1 MSSVKNIIDNLERI
15 GTIGSPSTTNELTL
29 DILGVAVN
37 KKLVGELALF
47 DFTQDGKEHVALGQI
62 TDIELRNS
70 WLEDPTMRSL
80 ARQRGQVNP
89 ISGQQDVHLGDMSIS
104 AVFAE
109 ENESYEPSIL
119 GTVPQT
125 GTYIKLADDVV
136 VNKLLERHQQE
147 IFYLGNVYGSTPKLP
162 MWFKHFD
169 RSSNDFQGGAGE
181 AYHLGIFGKSGSGK
195 SVLAKTA
202 ILGYSRHRNLG
213 IFILDPQGEFSKDL
227 KNSVNSTEMGNILNS
242 HTLGNI
248 HRNFKVYDLNNL
260 ILKDWSL
267 FFQLLTEFNFFFDL
281 GIKNEKYQNHAS
293 DYLNDFVHENTSSIK
308 LAELTIENLKAILQH
323 LNSSIDKIY
332 AGVKSEGANRVKEN
346 ILSALEGI
354 EKGKSSERVL
364 NTWNKT
370 TQFFT
375 MKDGKKTPGQII
387 HEVVGSTNNRPVISI
402 DLSVKPKDITQYV
415 WDEEIKPLIIYSF
428 LNNMNNVAEH
438 SYKND
443 KSLNTLIV
451 IDEAHRLA
459 PRGKIDNEK
468 KEKIR
473 SRLIDAVRTT
483 RKYGLGW
490 LFISQTLSSLD
501 KDIIDQLRI
510 NFFGFGLSMGSE
522 FQALR
527 ELAGGEQKALKL
539 YQSFRDPH
547 SAFTEKSRQY
557 SFMTVGPISP
567 LSFSGTPLFF
577 TAFNTSQEFLNANN
591 LNK

>member
-1 MSSVKNIIDNLERI
+1 MNKVKPIIDNLERI
-15 GTIGSPSTTNELTL
+15 GTIGSPSTTTDLSL
-29 DILGVAVN
+29 DILGAAVT

-47 DFTQDGKEHVALGQI
+47 DFVQEGKEHIALGQI

-89 ISGQQDVHLGDMSIS
+89 VSGQQDVHLGDMSVS

-109 ENESYEPSIL
+109 EANGYEPSLL

-125 GTYIKLADDVV
+125 GTYIKLANDEVI
-136 VNKLLERHQQE
+136 NTLLERHKSE
-147 IFYLGNVYGSTPKLP
+147 IFYLGNVYGSKPLLP

-169 RSSNDFQGGAGE
+169 RTSTEFPGGAGE

-195 SVLAKTA
+195 SVLAKTG
-202 ILGYSRHRNLG
+202 ILGYSRHKNMG

-227 KNSVNSTEMGNILNS
+227 RRFDMFTEMGNVLNQN
-242 HTLGNI
+242 TLGTI
-248 HRNFKVYDLNNL
+248 QRNFKVYDLNNI
-260 ILKDWSL
+260 ILETWEL
-267 FFQLLTEFNFFFDL
+267 FFLLLIEFNFFFDL
-281 GIKNEKYQNHAS
+281 GIKTGNYQDIAA
-293 DYLNDFVHENTSSIK
+293 DYLSDFSRNNNNIVLSNLDTSG
-308 LAELTIENLKAILQH
+308 LRQCLLHLTANISN
-323 LNSSIDKIY
+323 IY
-332 AGVKSEGANRVKEN
+332 AGRQSSGATRVTAQITEVITAIDN
-346 ILSALEGI
+346 NTNH
-354 EKGKSSERVL
+354 RVI

-370 TQFFT
+370 SKFFKSET
-375 MKDGKKTPGQII
+375 NKRTPWQIVT
-387 HEVVGSTNNRPVISI
+387 EVVGSKTNRPLISI
-402 DLSVKPKDITQYV
+402 DLSVKPNDVTQYT
-415 WDEEIKPLIIYSF
+415 WDEQIKPLIIYGF
-428 LNNMNNVAEH
+428 LNVMNTVAER
-438 SYKND
+438 SYKDD
-443 KSLNTLIV
+443 KSLNTLVV

-459 PRGKIDNEK
+459 PRGKMDNEK

-473 SRLIDAVRTT
+473 ARLIDAVRTT

-547 SAFTEKSRQY
+547 SAFDESSRQY

-567 LSFSGTPLFF
+567 LSFSGTPLFL
-577 TAFNTSQEFLNANN
+577 TGFNTAEKFLKAN
-591 LNK
+591 KMD

>member
-1 MSSVKNIIDNLERI
+1 MKPLIDNLERI
-15 GTIGSPSTTNELTL
+15 GTIGSPSSTTELSL
-29 DILGVAVN
+29 DILGAAVT

-47 DFTQDGKEHVALGQI
+47 DFTQEGKEHIALGQI

-89 ISGQQDVHLGDMSIS
+89 VSGQQDVHLGEMSVS

-125 GTYIKLADDVV
+125 GTYIKLANDDVI
-136 VNKLLERHQQE
+136 NTLLERHKKE
-147 IFYLGNVYGSTPKLP
+147 IFYLGNVYGSKPLLP

-169 RSSNDFQGGAGE
+169 RTSKEFQGGAGE

-195 SVLAKTA
+195 SVLAKTC
-202 ILGYSRHRNLG
+202 ILGYSRHKNMG

-227 KNSVNSTEMGNILNS
+227 RRSEMFSEMSNVLNQQ
-242 HTLGNI
+242 TLGTI
-248 HRNFKVYDLNNL
+248 QRRFKVYDLNNI
-260 ILKDWSL
+260 ILETWEL
-267 FFQLLTEFNFFFDL
+267 FFLLLVEFNFFFDL
-281 GIKNEKYQNHAS
+281 GIKTGNYQDIAA
-293 DYLNDFVHENTSSIK
+293 DYLNDFCSLNSSIK
-308 LAELTIENLKAILQH
+308 LSSLDTDVLKQCLQH
-323 LNSSIDKIY
+323 LNTNIANIY
-332 AGVKSEGANRVKEN
+332 AGRQSSGATRVTAQITEVITAIDN
-346 ILSALEGI
+346 N
-354 EKGKSSERVL
+354 SSHRVI

-370 TQFFT
+370 AKFF
-375 MKDGKKTPGQII
+375 KAENNKRTPWEIVT
-387 HEVVGSTNNRPVISI
+387 EVVGSRNDRPLISI
-402 DLSVKPKDITQYV
+402 DLSVKPSDVAQYT
-415 WDEEIKPLIIYSF
+415 WDEQIKPLIIYGF
-428 LNNMNNVAEH
+428 LNVMNIVAEK
-438 SYKND
+438 SYKDD
-443 KSLNTLIV
+443 KSLNTLVV
-451 IDEAHRLA
+451 IDEGHRLA
-459 PRGKIDNEK
+459 PRGKMENEK

-473 SRLIDAVRTT
+473 ARLIDAVRTT

-547 SAFTEKSRQY
+547 SAFDESSRQY

-567 LSFSGTPLFF
+567 LSFSGTPLFL
-577 TAFNTSQEFLNANN
+577 TAFNSADQFLKS
-591 LNK
+591 NKL